1 MLSFLLCV
9 LIACLGLIGMI
20 RLARGKD
27 LLPPRAAARRRVAAP
42 TGTARNLMIALIV
55 AVVVTVLTRWPVAG
69 LLAAALVVL
78 WPKLARAGATEKA
91 SVAKVEAIA
100 SWTESLRDAAASES
114 ALESA
119 LPATVDGAPSLLV
132 RPLRNLVNRL
142 ELRHP
147 LPVALARFADEIN
160 DPGADMVVA
169 ALALNAQQRAGSLKR
184 VLTSLAA
191 TTRAELEIRRR
202 VLNERNGVRRQ
213 SNQVALGILGLAVV
227 QAVFLRDWVAPYG
240 TLSGQLILAML
251 AGVYL
256 ALLIRLQRLAAPE
269 PHPRFLSDSHQ
280 FGVDSLAEATW
291 RATGRGVGW

>member
-1 MLSFLLCV
+1 VDLMMPAFLLCV
-9 LIACLGLIGMI
+9 LVACLGLIGMA

-27 LLPPRAAARRRVAAP
+27 LFPPRPAPRRKVAAP
-42 TGTARNLMIALIV
+42 TGTARNIMIALIV
-55 AVVVTVLTRWPVAG
+55 GVAATALTRWPVAG
-69 LLAAALVVL
+69 IMAAALVVM
-78 WPKLARAGATEKA
+78 WPKLARAGAIEKA
-91 SVAKVEAIA
+91 NVAKVEAIA

-119 LPATVDGAPSLLV
+119 IPATLDGAPMLLA

-147 LPVALARFADEIN
+147 LPTALARFADEIN

-184 VLTSLAA
+184 VLTTLASN
-191 TTRAELEIRRR
+191 TRAELEMRRK
-202 VLNERNGVRRQ
+202 VLSERNGVRRQ
-213 SNQVALGILGLAVV
+213 SNQVALGILALAGV

-240 TLSGQLILAML
+240 SPAGQLILAVL

-256 ALLIRLQRLAAPE
+256 ALLVRAQRLAAPE
-269 PHPRFLSDSHQ
+269 PHPRFLSD
-280 FGVDSLAEATW
+280 VDALGQAA
-291 RATGRGVGW
+291 RGVSW

>member
-1 MLSFLLCV
+1 MMLAFLLCV
-9 LIACLGLIGMI
+9 LIACLGLIGTL

-27 LLPPRAAARRRVAAP
+27 LLPPRAAARRKVAAP
-42 TGTARNLMIALIV
+42 TDAARNMMIALIV
-55 AVVVTVLTRWPVAG
+55 GVAATALTRWPVAG
-69 LLAAALVVL
+69 IMAAALVVM
-78 WPKLARAGATEKA
+78 WPKLARAGAIEKA
-91 SVAKVEAIA
+91 NVAKVEAIA

-119 LPATVDGAPSLLV
+119 IPATLGGAPMLLA

-147 LPVALARFADEIN
+147 LPTALARFADEID

-184 VLTSLAA
+184 VLTTLASN
-191 TTRAELEIRRR
+191 TRAELEMRRK
-202 VLNERNGVRRQ
+202 VLSERNGVRRQ
-213 SNQVALGILGLAVV
+213 SNQVALGILALAGV

-240 TLSGQLILAML
+240 TPAGQLVLAVL

-256 ALLIRLQRLAAPE
+256 ALLIRAQRLAAPE
-269 PHPRFLSDSHQ
+269 LHQRFLSD
-280 FGVDSLAEATW
+280 VDALAEA
-291 RATGRGVGW
+291 ARGVDW

>member
-1 MLSFLLCV
+1 VDLMMVAFLGCV
-9 LIACLGLIGMI
+9 LIACLALIGML

-27 LLPPRAAARRRVAAP
+27 LLPSRAAARRKVAAP
-42 TGTARNLMIALIV
+42 TGAARNVMVALIV
-55 AVVVTVLTRWPVAG
+55 GVAATALTRWPVAG
-69 LLAAALVVL
+69 IMAAALVVM
-78 WPKLARAGATEKA
+78 WPKLARAGAIEKA

-119 LPATVDGAPSLLV
+119 IPATVGGAPMLLV

-147 LPVALARFADEIN
+147 LPTALARFADEIN

-184 VLTSLAA
+184 VLTTLASN
-191 TTRAELEIRRR
+191 TRTELEMRRK
-202 VLNERNGVRRQ
+202 VLTERNGVRRQ
-213 SNQVALGILGLAVV
+213 SNQVALSILGLAGV

-240 TLSGQLILAML
+240 TLAGQSILAVL

-269 PHPRFLSDSHQ
+269 PHPRFLND
-280 FGVDSLAEATW
+280 VDARAEA
-291 RATGRGVGW
+291 ARGVGW

>member
-1 MLSFLLCV
+1 VDLMLVAFLLCV
-9 LIACLGLIGMI
+9 LIGCLGVLGML

-27 LLPPRAAARRRVAAP
+27 LLPPRAAARRKITAP
-42 TGTARNLMIALIV
+42 TGTARNLMVALIV
-55 AVVVTVLTRWPVAG
+55 GVAATALTRWPVAG
-69 LLAAALVVL
+69 IMAAALVVM
-78 WPKLARAGATEKA
+78 WPKLARAGAIEKA

-100 SWTESLRDAAASES
+100 TWTESLRDAAASES

-119 LPATVDGAPSLLV
+119 IPATVEGAPMLLV

-147 LPVALARFADEIN
+147 LATALARFADEVN

-184 VLTSLAA
+184 VLTTLASN
-191 TTRAELEIRRR
+191 TRAELEMRRK
-202 VLNERNGVRRQ
+202 VLSERNGVRRQ
-213 SNQVALGILGLAVV
+213 SNQVALGILGLAGV

-240 TLSGQLILAML
+240 TLAGQLILAVL

-256 ALLIRLQRLAAPE
+256 ALLVRLQRLAAPE
-269 PHPRFLSDSHQ
+269 PHPRFLSD
-280 FGVDSLAEATW
+280 VAALAEA
-291 RATGRGVGW
+291 ARGVGW